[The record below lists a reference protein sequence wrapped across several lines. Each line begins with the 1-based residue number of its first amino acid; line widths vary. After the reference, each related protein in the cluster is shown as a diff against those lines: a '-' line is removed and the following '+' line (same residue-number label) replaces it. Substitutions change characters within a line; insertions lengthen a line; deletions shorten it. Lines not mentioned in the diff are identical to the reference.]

1 MSYLKGRQMEPQ
13 EYRNKPSAIYW
24 NSQAGGQDLWR
35 SPIHGRCGVAIT
47 VMRSVITSEINI
59 FYLVSWSMN
68 FLYPLFF
75 LARGE
80 RAKMQIIWVANKTQ
94 RADRLLCQLLPPES
108 WKNQCSSYSIT
119 FLGTAAMSV
128 LWKPWIR
135 QNPSGANC
143 DSRCRGVTGD
153 VKART
158 GLRLIK
164 ITFSH
169 TVKTLNFKL

>member
-13 EYRNKPSAIYW
+13 EYRNKPSAIYR

-35 SPIHGRCGVAIT
+35 SPIHGRRGVAIT

-94 RADRLLCQLLPPES
+94 QLTGCFVSCCPQSHGRTSALATALRSWAEQPCLCFGNCGLDRTLQEQTAIPGVEES
-108 WKNQCSSYSIT
+108 PVTS
-119 FLGTAAMSV
+119 
-128 LWKPWIR
+128 KP
-135 QNPSGANC
+135 
-143 DSRCRGVTGD
+143 
-153 VKART
+153 
-158 GLRLIK
+158 GLD
-164 ITFSH
+164 
-169 TVKTLNFKL
+169 